1 MAYSIVVGYDGSE
14 AAQKALDVA
23 VELAKSV
30 PDGEIVIAC
39 AEDRSAAGAHRW
51 EVGPG
56 PEMGRRGVQVGPR
69 EKSVGEYW
77 ELLAR
82 KTEADLAEAAA
93 RAGAAGVKV
102 ATACTK
108 DRADETIIKVAR
120 ESGAR
125 IIVVGAKGSDARPGE
140 STALGSTTSRV
151 LHEKGDIPVLVV

>member
-30 PDGEIVIAC
+30 PDGEIIIAC
-39 AEDRSAAGAHRW
+39 AEDRSSGAHRW

-69 EKSVGEYW
+69 EQSVGEYW
-77 ELLAR
+77 ELLAK

-93 RAGAAGVKV
+93 RVGAAGVKV
-102 ATACTK
+102 ATACTR
-108 DRADETIIKVAR
+108 DRADETIINVAR

-125 IIVVGAKGSDARPGE
+125 LIVVGTKGSGARAGE
-140 STALGSTTSRV
+140 RTALGSTTSRV